1 MPEFWNQLT
10 LEYNQLLDDMDKI
23 MEDYGRDLYGE
34 NSPLRVSCITAAW
47 GDRVRFLVGAMVSWV
62 EHYEYLAD
70 QAVDNK

>member
-10 LEYNQLLDDMDKI
+10 LEYNQLLEDMDKI

-34 NSPLRVSCITAAW
+34 NSPLRVSCITVAW
-47 GDRVRFLVGAMVSWV
+47 ANRVRHLVAGMESWA
-62 EHYEYLAD
+62 ERYEYMAD